1 MGQQY
6 DEEFKREAVRLA
18 LTGGLP
24 RKQIETDLG
33 VVFSTLN
40 KWMQQSRDD
49 DLLKGPQVDQK
60 M

>member
-1 MGQQY
+1 VKNSNGKLY
-6 DEEFKREAVRLA
+6 VCIDERASSKAYFDGFGDGSL
-18 LTGGLP
+18 
-24 RKQIETDLG
+24 
-33 VVFSTLN
+33 TLN